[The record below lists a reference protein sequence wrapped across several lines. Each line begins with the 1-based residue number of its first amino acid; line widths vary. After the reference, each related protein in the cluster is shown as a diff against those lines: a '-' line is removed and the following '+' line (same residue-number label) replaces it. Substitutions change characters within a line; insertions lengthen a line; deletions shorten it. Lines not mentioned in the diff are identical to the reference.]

1 MATRRVRPGTCQ
13 LTLEDEGATVV
24 VRVRDDGSGL
34 PENFDIRNADSLGL
48 QIVQT
53 LVRED
58 LKGTIQMC
66 NGDGVEA
73 IVTFPK
79 SVLGGE

>member
-1 MATRRVRPGTCQ
+1 V
-13 LTLEDEGATVV
+13 LVTLQYEGDSVV
-24 VRVRDDGSGL
+24 VRVRDDGLGL
-34 PENFDIRNADSLGL
+34 PANFSLANTDSLGL

-58 LKGTIQMC
+58 LKGTIQMR

-79 SVLGGE
+79 STFGGEQ